1 MTAPVPRRE
10 FLRQALGASALSLCA
25 PTILAPTAEASLTP
39 EAVAGWVQ
47 RFYDQTTTLQTSFFQ
62 TYYHRMYRRYQRSAG
77 RLRVSKPGRIRFD
90 YARPNGKVIVSDG
103 RLLTLYQPD
112 EENGAGQHVV
122 RPVGEV
128 ALPAAFSFLTG
139 EGDLR
144 ADYRTRLLSA
154 SAYRFRGQILEL
166 RPRTL
171 DPNIRRVLLY
181 VDGHAS
187 RRGVV
192 HRLRI
197 DDPEGNRNKFEFR
210 RLRFNRSIADDT
222 FAWRPPRGS
231 RPIGS

>member
-1 MTAPVPRRE
+1 
-10 FLRQALGASALSLCA
+10 
-25 PTILAPTAEASLTP
+25 
-39 EAVAGWVQ
+39 VQ
-47 RFYDQTTTLQTSFFQ
+47 RFYEQTRTLQTSFYQ
-62 TYYHRMYRRYQRSAG
+62 TYYHRMYRGYQRSAG
-77 RLRVSKPGRIRFD
+77 RLRIAKPGRIRFD
-90 YARPNGKVIVSDG
+90 YAQPNGKVIVSDG
-103 RLLTLYQPD
+103 ELLTLYQPD
-112 EENGAGQHVV
+112 EEQGAGQHLV

-144 ADYRTRLLSA
+144 TDYHPRLLSA
-154 SAYRFRGQILEL
+154 AAYRFRGQVLEL
-166 RPRTL
+166 RPRAA

-181 VDGHAS
+181 VDAHPS

-210 RLRFNRSIADDT
+210 RLQFNRSIADNT

-231 RPIGS
+231 RAIGS